1 MGILKRP
8 KMPEPTAEDKAV
20 TARQKVALNK
30 EIEEQE
36 KRLKALARGGLGTR
50 SMLAAATP
58 MAAKSKSG
66 SGRTITIPSM
76 FNQPSR
82 TYTIPSGNTTA

>member
-30 EIEEQE
+30 EIEEQKLQNIFKLE
-36 KRLKALARGGLGTR
+36 TDLFPLPA
-50 SMLAAATP
+50 SH
-58 MAAKSKSG
+58 
-66 SGRTITIPSM
+66 
-76 FNQPSR
+76 
-82 TYTIPSGNTTA
+82 YY